1 MHLTGSKP
9 SEIFKVIRM
18 LTYSELPKNRRDPM
32 YKYAEWDLTGSSFIV
47 HPDLLLYNA
56 YKHSAKDIAIYI
68 ALAAF
73 RPLADYLMHGKT
85 TLELDL
91 APADPREILDDP
103 SLLPVDSDGNIHFIY
118 EEANNQTIH

>member
-1 MHLTGSKP
+1 
-9 SEIFKVIRM
+9 
-18 LTYSELPKNRRDPM
+18 M
-32 YKYAEWDLTGSSFIV
+32 YKYAEWDLTGNSFIV